1 MDCSRKRT
9 LDAEEDE
16 ESGFLSSLSRP
27 ISPPRKRTRQA
38 QAHKSPWQLTRIRDL
53 PEEWNKDTVRLRDI
67 LGDPL
72 INECWQFNF
81 LHDIPFML
89 SAFDEPVRDRVQLHV
104 VHGFWKKSD
113 VSRVVLSDH
122 AAQHHNVHLHCAPM
136 SEMFGTHHSKMM
148 ILFRSDDTVQVVIHT
163 ANMIPRDWTNMT
175 NAVWKSPKLPRLREP
190 DTLFQQ
196 GQQLPIGSGTRFKVD
211 LLAYLMKYE
220 LYRPTCKQLV
230 DRLVNFDFSSIRA
243 AFIGSVPGRHNFRDA
258 SSPAWGWAAL
268 QRCLRCVPV
277 ESGQSQIVV
286 QISSIA
292 TLGAK
297 DDWLQNTLFN
307 SLATSQTLNAKRPGF
322 KVVFPTADEIRNSLD
337 GYASGHSIHTKIQSP
352 QQIRQ
357 LSYLKPVLH
366 HWANDSAGGA
376 KLPGESPISG
386 DSGRNRAAPHIKT
399 YIRFNESNSIDWAM
413 LTSANMSKQAW
424 GEALSSTTGNVR
436 IASWEVGV
444 LVWPGLLCEDGV
456 MSLVS
461 SLVLPFSILYDN
473 ITMSPAGSGI
483 PGPSGLDHPA
493 FPSSF
498 RAGSPL
504 AEQVLAQDI
513 AECTDD
519 DFDAADDQ
527 IDAEHGHHFMYRRPS
542 GVAYGAARPAFNP
555 SGLEEPILTPLERKQ
570 SRDAERSLLRDNHV
584 LPPKHANKSQ
594 SIPARIY
601 RKMFSTKVPVEE
613 YADEP
618 EDDAP
623 LLSRDDDLDYG
634 TRSRRQRAAPAGD
647 DDVDEDV
654 DEQWEEA
661 ITTGRIRT
669 TWQREAKT
677 VLSYCGPLIVTFVLQ
692 YSINVAGIFAVGRI
706 GTIELGAI
714 SLANMSQA
722 ISCLAPF
729 QGLAT
734 SLDTLCAQAYGSG
747 HKHLVGLQC
756 QRMACFL
763 LTLSVPV
770 IILWLFGAE
779 PILQRL
785 VPDPESARLAALY
798 LRVMIFAIPGIILFE
813 CGKRFTQ
820 SQGLFQAT
828 TYVLLFAAPFNVF
841 LTWLLVWKLEY
852 GFVGAPI
859 AVAITENILPVLLFC
874 YVRFVNGRECWGGFS
889 KRALSNWWVMIRLAL
904 PGMIMVEAEWL
915 AFEILTLLASRFGS
929 EYLAAQSVVSTLASI
944 SYQIPFPMSIAA
956 STRVANLIGA
966 GLVDAARI
974 TGKVTFVAH
983 CIVGLLNFAVYSG
996 LRYHLPLLFT
1006 DDDVVISIVASILP
1020 VVAVMQ
1026 VFDCLSAGAHGLLR
1040 GIGKQSIGG
1049 PVNLISYYVVSLPI
1063 SLALA
1068 FGADW
1073 KLQGLWAGV
1082 SVGLFL
1088 QTGTKQPERL
1098 PPETQRA
1105 RSRAMAYV
1113 RPSRVLLI

>member
-1 MDCSRKRT
+1 MDCSRKRN
-9 LDAEEDE
+9 LDDE
-16 ESGFLSSLSRP
+16 EEGDFRVLSSLSRP
-27 ISPPRKRTRQA
+27 ISPPRKRIRQG
-38 QAHKSPWQLTRIRDL
+38 QFHKSPWQLTRIRDL
-53 PEEWNKDTVRLRDI
+53 PEELNRDTVRLRDI
-67 LGDPL
+67 LDDPL
-72 INECWQFNF
+72 ITECWQFNF
-81 LHDIPFML
+81 LHDIPFVL
-89 SAFDEPVRDRVQLHV
+89 SAFDDMVRNRVQLHV
-104 VHGFWKKSD
+104 VHGFWKKD
-113 VSRVVLSDH
+113 DESRIVLSDQ
-122 AAQHHNVHLHCAPM
+122 AAQFHNVHLHCAPM
-136 SEMFGTHHSKMM
+136 PEMFGTHHSKMM
-148 ILFRSDDTVQVVIHT
+148 VIFRSDDTAQVVIHT
-163 ANMIPRDWTNMT
+163 ANMIPKDWTNMT
-175 NAVWKSPKLPRLREP
+175 NAVWRSPRLPRLGEQ

-196 GQQLPIGSGTRFKVD
+196 GQQLPVGSGTRFKVD
-211 LLAYLMKYE
+211 LLEYLRQYE

-243 AFIGSVPGRHNFRDA
+243 AFIASVPGRHSFRDA
-258 SSPAWGWAAL
+258 SRPAWGWAAV

-277 ESGQSQIVV
+277 ERGQSQIVV

-297 DDWLQNTLFN
+297 DDWLQRTLFD
-307 SLATSQTLNAKRPGF
+307 SLATSLTPNTGRPGF
-322 KVVFPTADEIRNSLD
+322 KVVFPTVDEIRNSID
-337 GYASGHSIHTKIQSP
+337 GYASGRSIHTKIQSP

-357 LSYLKPVLH
+357 LGYLRPILH

-376 KLPGESPISG
+376 KLPGEPSISG
-386 DSGRNRAAPHIKT
+386 DSGRDRAAPHIKT
-399 YIRFNESNSIDWAM
+399 YIRFNESNTIDWAM

-424 GEALSSTTGNVR
+424 GEALSSTTGNIR

-444 LVWPGLLCEDGV
+444 LVWPGLLCEDGAMV
-456 MSLVS
+456 SSPKSLVP
-461 SLVLPFSILYDN
+461 SLALPFSILYLCTVWTASTREAN
-473 ITMSPAGSGI
+473 LGPAASGI
-483 PGPSGLDHPA
+483 PGPSGHDHPA

-498 RAGSPL
+498 RSASPL
-504 AEQVLAQDI
+504 AGQVLAQDI

-519 DFDAADDQ
+519 DFDPADDQ
-527 IDAEHGHHFMYRRPS
+527 IDGEHSHHFMYRRPS

-555 SGLEEPILTPLERKQ
+555 NGLDEPILTPLERKQ

-584 LPPKHANKSQ
+584 LPPKHNNKSQ

-601 RKMFSTKVPVEE
+601 RKIFSTKVPVEE
-613 YADEP
+613 YEGES
-618 EDDAP
+618 EDDSP

-634 TRSRRQRAAPAGD
+634 TRSRRQRPVPEGE
-647 DDVDEDV
+647 EDV

-677 VLSYCGPLIVTFVLQ
+677 VLSYCGPLIVTFFLQ

-770 IILWLFGAE
+770 ILLWLFGAE
-779 PILQRL
+779 PILQRM

-798 LRVMIFAIPGIILFE
+798 LRVMIFAIPGVILFE

-852 GFVGAPI
+852 GFIGAPI

-929 EYLAAQSVVSTLASI
+929 DYLAAQSVVSTIASI

-966 GLVDAARI
+966 GLVDAARV
-974 TGKVTFVAH
+974 TGKVTFVTH
-983 CIVGLLNFAVYSG
+983 CILGLLNFALYSG

-1006 DDDVVISIVASILP
+1006 DDETVISIVASILP

-1049 PVNLISYYVVSLPI
+1049 PVNLISYYAVSLPI

-1068 FGADW
+1068 FGANW

-1088 QTGTKQPERL
+1088 YVEPSSSTRDATRFCGTL
-1098 PPETQRA
+1098 TY
-1105 RSRAMAYV
+1105 S
-1113 RPSRVLLI
+1113 